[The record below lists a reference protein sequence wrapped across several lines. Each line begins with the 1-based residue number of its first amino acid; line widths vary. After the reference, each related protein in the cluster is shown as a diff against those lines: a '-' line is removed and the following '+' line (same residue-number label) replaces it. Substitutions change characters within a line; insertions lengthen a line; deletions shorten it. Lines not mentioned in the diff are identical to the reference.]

1 MILRGAFVKREGS
14 IFEAIKGERCAVL
27 GIGISNI
34 PLIDFLL
41 QNGADV
47 VAYDEKDADK
57 MADTAALLSEK
68 GVPLVFGKGAFDDI
82 PEKIIFRSPGVRPD
96 KGALAGAREC
106 GATLVSEMELFFE
119 LCPAKKYA
127 ITGSDGKTTTTT
139 LTHLFLSEQKKRE
152 GVQAFVG
159 GNIGTPLLPRV
170 FEMTADDVA
179 VLELSSFQLMT
190 LKKSPK
196 RAAITN
202 ISPNHLDWHTDMQEY
217 IDAKCRIFE
226 AGGCETVVL
235 NADNS
240 YNREIACKVE
250 CPVIYFSGTKS
261 NYDEI
266 VHPEKKGSLAIFE
279 SEGYIVACDGD
290 KTEKMLDISKIKVI
304 GRHNVENY
312 MTAIGLTYG
321 YVTTDVIAE
330 VAESFY
336 GVKHRIQ
343 FVRELDGVKY
353 YNSSID
359 SSPTRTAAA
368 INAMGGSIVA
378 ICGGYDKNIP
388 FDTLADV
395 LTTKVKAVVLTGQT
409 AEKIYK
415 AIVDCPTY
423 DKEKLDIYMES
434 DFTCAVEKARN
445 IAISGD
451 NVMLT
456 PACASFGVF
465 KNFEERGERF
475 IELVKSFE
483 A

>member
-1 MILRGAFVKREGS
+1 MDIDRIAERYKNKSCQILGFGRSTKPLCDILLSVGARVTVRDKN
-14 IFEAIKGERCAVL
+14 IKL
-27 GIGISNI
+27 K
-34 PLIDFLL
+34 D
-41 QNGADV
+41 
-47 VAYDEKDADK
+47 DAD
-57 MADTAALLSEK
+57 ALRYKEI
-68 GVPLVFGKGAFDDI
+68 GVEFILGDSYLDALCGDYV
-82 PEKIIFRSPGVRPD
+82 FRSPAFRPD
-96 KGALAGAREC
+96 KPEMISACNMGAALS
-106 GATLVSEMELFFE
+106 SEIEFFMENSDADIFG
-119 LCPAKKYA
+119 

-139 LTHLFLSEQKKRE
+139 LTHLLLEKQFSVNGK
-152 GVQAFVG
+152 GHAYVG
-159 GNIGTPLLPRV
+159 GNIGNSLLPMLS
-170 FEMTADDVA
+170 EMTGSDAA

-240 YNREIACKVE
+240 YTQEIACKVE
-250 CPVIYFSGTKS
+250 CPVIYFSGTKL

-279 SEGYIVACDGD
+279 SEGYIVACDGE

-445 IAISGD
+445 IAVSGD

>member
-1 MILRGAFVKREGS
+1 MDIDRIAERYKNKSCQILGFGRSTKPLCDILLSVGARVTVRDKN
-14 IFEAIKGERCAVL
+14 IKL
-27 GIGISNI
+27 K
-34 PLIDFLL
+34 D
-41 QNGADV
+41 
-47 VAYDEKDADK
+47 DAD
-57 MADTAALLSEK
+57 ALRYKEI
-68 GVPLVFGKGAFDDI
+68 GVEFILGDSYLDALCGDYV
-82 PEKIIFRSPGVRPD
+82 FRSPAFRPD
-96 KGALAGAREC
+96 KPEMISACNMGAALS
-106 GATLVSEMELFFE
+106 SEIEFFMENSDADIFG
-119 LCPAKKYA
+119 

-139 LTHLFLSEQKKRE
+139 LTYLLLKKQFSVN
-152 GVQAFVG
+152 GKGNAYVG
-159 GNIGTPLLPRV
+159 GNIGNSLLPMLS
-170 FEMTADDVA
+170 EMTGSDAA

-240 YNREIACKVE
+240 YTREIACKVG

-279 SEGYIVACDGD
+279 SEGYIVSCDGE

-395 LTTKVKAVVLTGQT
+395 LTNKVKAVVLTGQT

-423 DKEKLDIYMES
+423 DKEKLDIYMEY
-434 DFTCAVEKARN
+434 DFTCAVKKARN
-445 IAISGD
+445 IAVSGD

>member
-1 MILRGAFVKREGS
+1 MDIDRIAERYKNKSCHILGFGRSTKPLCDILLSVGARVTVRDKN
-14 IFEAIKGERCAVL
+14 IKL
-27 GIGISNI
+27 K
-34 PLIDFLL
+34 D
-41 QNGADV
+41 
-47 VAYDEKDADK
+47 DAD
-57 MADTAALLSEK
+57 ALRYKEI
-68 GVPLVFGKGAFDDI
+68 GVEFILGDSYLDAICGDFV
-82 PEKIIFRSPGVRPD
+82 FRSPAFRPD
-96 KGALAGAREC
+96 KPEMISACNMGAALS
-106 GATLVSEMELFFE
+106 SEIEFFMENSDADIFG
-119 LCPAKKYA
+119 

-139 LTHLFLSEQKKRE
+139 LTHLLLEKQFPVNGK
-152 GVQAFVG
+152 GHAYVG
-159 GNIGTPLLPRV
+159 GNIGNSLLPMLSK
-170 FEMTADDVA
+170 MTGSDAA

-240 YNREIACKVE
+240 YTQEIACKVE

-279 SEGYIVACDGD
+279 SEGYIVACDGE

-445 IAISGD
+445 IAVSGD